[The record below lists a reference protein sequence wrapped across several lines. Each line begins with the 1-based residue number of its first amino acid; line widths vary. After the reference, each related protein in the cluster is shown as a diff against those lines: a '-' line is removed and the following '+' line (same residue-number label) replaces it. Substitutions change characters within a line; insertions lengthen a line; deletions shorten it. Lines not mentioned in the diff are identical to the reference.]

1 MEKGRIIYLDVL
13 RVIAGFCIVLIH
25 QSTIVNDSNLINTIR
40 FDWITGAI
48 LNSIAHWSVPVFF
61 MISGLTLL
69 DYRKK
74 YSTKVFC
81 KKRCLKVIVPF
92 IIWTFIYILWQQSY
106 GEKINGVSDILNKTI
121 CGPAS
126 YHLWFFYVL
135 IGMYLCTPILS
146 LLTEHPKVLFYLI
159 VLCVIKNQVYPLLQT
174 FWNINIYFDIPF
186 AGKYLEYFL
195 LGYFLKD
202 LQLKKAHR
210 YLIYAGGL
218 AGVLTNTLS
227 CILLCIAKNKNY
239 LYFMDYETISTLL
252 ISIAVF
258 ILFRQIKWTKIFNDR
273 KYNILSV
280 FADSTFGIYLVH
292 LIVQRFYWIYL
303 NPAFNNVNG
312 MLVGTVI
319 VYFVSFCIVI
329 CLKRVPI
336 LKYIVP

>member
-1 MEKGRIIYLDVL
+1 MKKVRIVYLDVL

-25 QSTIVNDSNLINTIR
+25 QSTIVNDANLINTIR

-48 LNSIAHWSVPVFF
+48 LNSITHWSVPIFF

-69 DYRKK
+69 DFRKK
-74 YSTKVFC
+74 YSTIVFC
-81 KKRCLKVIVPF
+81 KKRCSKVILPF
-92 IIWTFIYILWQQSY
+92 VIWTFIYILWQQSY

-146 LLTEHPKVLFYLI
+146 LLTEHPKALSYLI
-159 VLCVIKNQVYPLLQT
+159 VLCVIKNQVYPFLQT
-174 FWNINIYFDIPF
+174 FWNINICFDIPF

-202 LQLKKAHR
+202 LQLKKAYR

-218 AGVLTNTLS
+218 AGVLASTLS
-227 CILLCIAKNKNY
+227 CILMCIGKSKNY
-239 LYFMDYETISTLL
+239 LYFIGYETIPTLL

-258 ILFRQIKWTKIFNDR
+258 TLFKQINWASIFSNR
-273 KYNILSV
+273 KYKILSV
-280 FADSTFGIYLVH
+280 LSDATFGIYLVH
-292 LIVQRFYWIYL
+292 LIIQRFYWLFL
-303 NPAFNNVNG
+303 NPDFNNVNG
-312 MLVGTVI
+312 MLLGTVI
-319 VYFVSFCIVI
+319 VYFISLSIVV
-329 CLKRVPI
+329 CLKKIPL
-336 LKYIVP
+336 LKRIVP